1 MYSLAAQYFEP
12 KETIAIDIDADALE
26 IARGNIEGFE
36 LEEQIKVINSDLV
49 ELFENPS
56 CEYKEYFDTVVM
68 NPPFGT
74 KNNEGIDMKL
84 LACCIKAVK
93 PGGVVYSLH
102 KESTS
107 KFIVK
112 HVETNHSD
120 CEIQL
125 LSKIQFT

>member
-1 MYSLAAQYFEP
+1 MFER
-12 KETIAIDIDADALE
+12 ED
-26 IARGNIEGFE
+26 
-36 LEEQIKVINSDLV
+36 
-49 ELFENPS
+49 
-56 CEYKEYFDTVVM
+56 CEYKNYFDTVVM

-84 LACCIKAVK
+84 LACCISAIK

-112 HVETNHSD
+112 HVEANHPD
-120 CEIQL
+120 CKIDL
-125 LSKIQFT
+125 LSKIQFDLPNTYKFHKKKNATTEVVLVRITKIKKEES